1 MQVGTSKGTYA
12 LYKCPSLSDCEH
24 RAAISA
30 EKAEAEI
37 SEYVS
42 GRLEGLRGSASLEDG
57 LNAAEQELE
66 KVGAELAAT
75 VEAFSGFDDVTA
87 VRAKMRA
94 LRERQ
99 DAAQERVDH
108 LRAASRPA
116 ITLDALRDWDEIS
129 FEGRRDLIRAVVERV
144 DVAPGHRPDK
154 LTIHPRQ

>member
-1 MQVGTSKGTYA
+1 M
-12 LYKCPSLSDCEH
+12 
-24 RAAISA
+24 AAFSA
-30 EKAEAEI
+30 
-37 SEYVS
+37 
-42 GRLEGLRGSASLEDG
+42 DDD
-57 LNAAEQELE
+57 
-66 KVGAELAAT
+66 LAA
-75 VEAFSGFDDVTA
+75 
-87 VRAKMRA
+87 VREKMQA

-116 ITLDALRDWDEIS
+116 ILLDASRDWEEIS